1 MIKRII
7 LNDLK
12 EHLLKKEFT
21 LITGPRQAG
30 KTTLMFL
37 LQDHLLKKGKKSV
50 FLNLDIESDREFFKS
65 QQSLLN
71 KIKLELGSSGGFVFI
86 DEIQRKENA
95 GLFLKGIY
103 DMMLPYKFIISGSGS
118 IELKEK
124 IHESLAGR
132 KRLFE
137 VWTVT
142 FLEFVN
148 YRTNYKYEDCIDDF
162 FEVETQRTKELLI
175 EYLRFGGYPRVI
187 TAESMKDKKMEMD
200 EIFASYI
207 EKDISLLLNIEKT
220 EKISALVKLLAR
232 RTGKLVN
239 YHEISNTLNLAT
251 ETLKKYLWYLEK
263 TFIVN
268 KLSPFFKNVKKEITK
283 SPIYYFHDIGLKNY
297 ASGYFAGHGD
307 IDEPGFLFQN
317 FIFNILKNIFSSS
330 AVSLNFWRTLDK
342 AEVDFIISAGDIIIP
357 LEVKY
362 QHIKSL
368 QVTRSFRSFIEK
380 YSPKKAFIV
389 NPGYNESIKI
399 GDTVVRFLPYYCLNE
414 NIFFENKKIKKKR

>member
-37 LQDHLLKKGKKSV
+37 LQDHLLKKGEKSV

-65 QQSLLN
+65 QQSLVN
-71 KIKLELGSSGGFVFI
+71 KIRLELGSRGGFVFI

-137 VWTVT
+137 VWTVS

-148 YRTNYKYEDCIDDF
+148 YRTNYKYEDRIDDF
-162 FEVETQRTKELLI
+162 FEVETQKTKELLI
-175 EYLRFGGYPRVI
+175 EYLHFGGYPRVI
-187 TAESMKDKKMEMD
+187 TAESMKEKRMEMD
-200 EIFASYI
+200 EIYASYI

-220 EKISALVKLLAR
+220 EKISALVKLLAY

-263 TFIVN
+263 TFIIN

-283 SPIYYFHDIGLKNY
+283 SPIYYFHDMGLKNY
-297 ASGYFAGHGD
+297 ASGYFTGYGD
-307 IDEPGFLFQN
+307 IAEPGFLFQN

-330 AVSLNFWRTLDK
+330 MVSINFWRTLDK
-342 AEVDFIISAGDIIIP
+342 AEVDFIISAGDNIIP
-357 LEVKY
+357 VEAKY
-362 QHIKSL
+362 QHMKSL
-368 QVTRSFRSFIEK
+368 QITRSFRSFIEK
-380 YSPKKAFIV
+380 YSPEKAFII
-389 NPGYNESIKI
+389 NPGYNDSIKI
-399 GDTVVRFLPYYCLNE
+399 GDTTVRFLPYYCLNE
-414 NIFFENKKIKKKR
+414 NIFLENKK